1 MKLSKIY
8 CNKPEI
14 MSPIHFKDGLNV
26 VLAQVHRPT
35 ELEKDTHNL
44 GKTTLC
50 KLIDFCFLSKKQKE
64 FFLFKQPA
72 FSDFIFYLEIELP
85 DGSYVTVR
93 RGVADPNKI
102 AFKKHPARNQDFT
115 ELETWDHDVSFE
127 KAKTI
132 LEGLLDWEGLN
143 FWSYR
148 NELNYL
154 LRTQDDYKDVFHL
167 KKFGPKHVQWKPF
180 LAYLLGLDGQLLCD
194 LYAKKEALNNKR
206 ELEQTVKAEV
216 PREIADLGSNLEGL
230 SLLKSSEAERKQ
242 AILDDF
248 DFREQDKAKTLQ
260 LVNDYDAKIASLNEE
275 RYAITKAIKRLE
287 TNLQSNEV
295 SFDISEVQ
303 QIFQEAKVAF
313 NERLTKDFE
322 TLVSFNKE
330 ISQERNQYLNEELQE
345 SRQELSRLNE
355 EIDQLGRLRA
365 SSLSFLKSTDVFDKY
380 KQLSK
385 EITELRTAIETY
397 KAQQNQLDRLQNIR
411 KEIQEL
417 ADECQ
422 SLQLK
427 IAANLL
433 KESKD
438 KTSRLSKI
446 RIYLNEFVEFVIGEK
461 ALLSVQQNKEG
472 YLDFDVDIV
481 DQNDQLTSASEGH
494 SYGRLL
500 CIAFDLA
507 VLRAHQDVKFPRF
520 VYHDGLFESWDN
532 RKKEKLHDMIKQ
544 YADCGLQL
552 IVTAIDADLPAD
564 QKTSFFKSE
573 EIILTLHDRDMTGQ
587 LFKMPKW

>member
-230 SLLKSSEAERKQ
+230 ILLKSSEAERKQ

-248 DFREQDKAKTLQ
+248 EG
-260 LVNDYDAKIASLNEE
+260 
-275 RYAITKAIKRLE
+275 
-287 TNLQSNEV
+287 V
-295 SFDISEVQ
+295 SGIS
-303 QIFQEAKVAF
+303 
-313 NERLTKDFE
+313 
-322 TLVSFNKE
+322 
-330 ISQERNQYLNEELQE
+330 
-345 SRQELSRLNE
+345 
-355 EIDQLGRLRA
+355 
-365 SSLSFLKSTDVFDKY
+365 
-380 KQLSK
+380 
-385 EITELRTAIETY
+385 
-397 KAQQNQLDRLQNIR
+397 
-411 KEIQEL
+411 
-417 ADECQ
+417 CP
-422 SLQLK
+422 
-427 IAANLL
+427 
-433 KESKD
+433 
-438 KTSRLSKI
+438 
-446 RIYLNEFVEFVIGEK
+446 
-461 ALLSVQQNKEG
+461 
-472 YLDFDVDIV
+472 
-481 DQNDQLTSASEGH
+481 
-494 SYGRLL
+494 GRLL
-500 CIAFDLA
+500 Q
-507 VLRAHQDVKFPRF
+507 V
-520 VYHDGLFESWDN
+520 GN
-532 RKKEKLHDMIKQ
+532 
-544 YADCGLQL
+544 
-552 IVTAIDADLPAD
+552 LPELPV
-564 QKTSFFKSE
+564 S
-573 EIILTLHDRDMTGQ
+573 
-587 LFKMPKW
+587 